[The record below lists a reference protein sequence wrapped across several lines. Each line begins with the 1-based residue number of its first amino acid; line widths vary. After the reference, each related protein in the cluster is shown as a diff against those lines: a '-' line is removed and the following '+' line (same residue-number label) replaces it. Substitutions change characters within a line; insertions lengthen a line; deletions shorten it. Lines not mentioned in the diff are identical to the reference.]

1 MKEEMQESRFVSV
14 LGDSISTFA
23 EVSPPGGVYYA
34 PSAGPVTGVRSAE
47 DTWWMRAIRGLGGT
61 LLRNDSWS
69 GSTVSPGGAMPAGSP
84 SRIRRLATGEHM
96 PDVVLVMTGLNDVN
110 GSIDPSIFARAYE
123 EMLHRLRT
131 AYPSAAIWCATLVTG
146 YLGETPFWQAF
157 SYFRSRLDPYNAAI
171 RRAALCTGCHVADL
185 AAAGVQYA
193 SLDGLHPSGEGM
205 SQLAAAWL
213 RCMGVGSDEKA
224 DRI

>member
-1 MKEEMQESRFVSV
+1 MKEEMQESRCISV

-47 DTWWMRAIRGLGGT
+47 DTWWMRTIRGLGGT

-84 SRIRRLATGEHM
+84 SRIRKLATGEHM

-110 GSIDPSIFARAYE
+110 RSIDPSVFARAYE

-157 SYFRSRLDPYNAAI
+157 SYFRSRLDPYNEAI

-185 AAAGVQYA
+185 AAADVQYA

-205 SQLAAAWL
+205 AQLAAAWL
-213 RCMGVGSDEKA
+213 RCMVVEA
-224 DRI
+224 DAPNG